1 MAQEAKFELLNYRS
15 NKRGVTWE
23 GGESISFY
31 DYIVKLTDAD
41 GEVVR
46 YNITDYYNEEMNEIT
61 DTRIWVLTDKV
72 MELELIEDIIN
83 YLDKSFSSRKFLPK
97 VQNDIMQI
105 IVDSFDELEWSMNT
119 NGNVELKNK

>member
-1 MAQEAKFELLNYRS
+1 MIE
-15 NKRGVTWE
+15 
-23 GGESISFY
+23 
-31 DYIVKLTDAD
+31 KLR
-41 GEVVR
+41 E
-46 YNITDYYNEEMNEIT
+46 
-61 DTRIWVLTDKV
+61 
-72 MELELIEDIIN
+72 ELIEVIIN